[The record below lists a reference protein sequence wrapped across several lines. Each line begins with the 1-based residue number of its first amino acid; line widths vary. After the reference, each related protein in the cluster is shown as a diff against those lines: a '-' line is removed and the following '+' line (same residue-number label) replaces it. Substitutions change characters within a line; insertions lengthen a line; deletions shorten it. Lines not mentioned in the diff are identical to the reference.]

1 VVARPA
7 LVRFWK
13 DERGATAIEVGL
25 LVACICIAIISA
37 VSALSG
43 GIKTSFTK
51 TSTAIAAGNSA
62 S

>member
-1 VVARPA
+1 M
-7 LVRFWK
+7 RFWR
-13 DERGATAIEVGL
+13 DESGATAVEVGL

-43 GIKTSFTK
+43 GISTSFGK
-51 TSTAIAAGNSA
+51 TSTAMSTANSG